1 MKKSLFASKVSRFIL
16 AHLCRFKIQQFIWKL
31 ITVQKKT
38 LMNHSDKALNI
49 GNMWCRHV
57 LKFVAEEKE
66 FLENVHD
73 MSTTCNN

>member
-1 MKKSLFASKVSRFIL
+1 
-16 AHLCRFKIQQFIWKL
+16 
-31 ITVQKKT
+31 
-38 LMNHSDKALNI
+38 
-49 GNMWCRHV
+49 V